1 MAILQECPICHTK
14 QSLRNSTCKCGENLA
29 KAKRSKRLKYW
40 ISYYVSGKQRRE
52 VVGVSIEEA
61 RDAEGKRRSQK
72 RENRIFDI
80 KPDTKMIFQE
90 LAEWYLAIEEIK
102 GKASYRQMVY
112 RVKLLNQEIGNKI
125 ISDIIPVDL
134 QNYREK
140 RRKKGIALATID
152 DEITQAKMIVNKA
165 FQNKLISSDT
175 LMSFRNVKKLLKQN
189 ANARDR
195 VLSTSEFDSLLAN
208 AETHIRPILLTAYW
222 TGLRK
227 GEILKLTWNK
237 VDLKK
242 RLITLEAEDTKT
254 REPRKAPIPEP
265 LHDALCSMPRAIHD
279 NHVFLYKGKPIKDI
293 ITSLKTACKKAGIV
307 WGKNKE
313 GGFIFH
319 DLRHTANDNMREAG
333 IDQLVRMHITG
344 HKTDVMDRR
353 YSHVK
358 SRELHQAADRLN
370 NFLQNIDHSVDQ
382 ASSLKS

>member
-152 DEITQAKMIVNKA
+152 DEITQVIDVNYF
-165 FQNKLISSDT
+165 FQ
-175 LMSFRNVKKLLKQN
+175 
-189 ANARDR
+189 
-195 VLSTSEFDSLLAN
+195 ST
-208 AETHIRPILLTAYW
+208 TIKIP
-222 TGLRK
+222 GL
-227 GEILKLTWNK
+227 
-237 VDLKK
+237 
-242 RLITLEAEDTKT
+242 
-254 REPRKAPIPEP
+254 P
-265 LHDALCSMPRAIHD
+265 LP
-279 NHVFLYKGKPIKDI
+279 
-293 ITSLKTACKKAGIV
+293 
-307 WGKNKE
+307 
-313 GGFIFH
+313 
-319 DLRHTANDNMREAG
+319 
-333 IDQLVRMHITG
+333 
-344 HKTDVMDRR
+344 
-353 YSHVK
+353 
-358 SRELHQAADRLN
+358 
-370 NFLQNIDHSVDQ
+370 
-382 ASSLKS
+382 